1 MFTDFLEGFRWLLGL
16 DVEDYNAIQMAVR
29 AIVIYISTLVMI
41 RVGEKRF
48 LGKNTAFDVILG
60 VVLGSMVS
68 RSING
73 VPNLF
78 PTIVAGFTL
87 VGLHWLFASMAFRSK
102 KFASILRGS
111 VQKIVQDGEILWDGM
126 KKGHLTKS
134 DLLSS
139 IRTNTKSNQLQGVK
153 EAYLE
158 LNGSIS
164 IVKPSQLKVLEIE
177 VQEGVQTIRIQ
188 LE

>member
-1 MFTDFLEGFRWLLGL
+1 MLTDLLEGLRWLLGL
-16 DVEDYNAIQMAVR
+16 DVQDYNAIQMGMR
-29 AIVIYISTLVMI
+29 AIVIYISTLIMI

-60 VVLGSMVS
+60 VVLGSLVS

-78 PTIVAGFTL
+78 PTIFAGFVL
-87 VGLHWLFASMAFRSK
+87 VGMHWMFAFLAFHSE
-102 KFASILRGS
+102 KFASLLRGN
-111 VQKIVQDGEILWDGM
+111 VQQIVQEGEIIWEAM
-126 KKGHLTKS
+126 RKGHLTKN

-139 IRTNTKSNQLQGVK
+139 IRTNTKMNKLEGVD

-164 IVKPSQLKVLEIE
+164 IVKPSQVKILEINVE
-177 VQEGVQTIRIQ
+177 DGVQTIRIR
-188 LE
+188 LG

>member
-1 MFTDFLEGFRWLLGL
+1 MLTDLLESLGWLLGL
-16 DVEDYNAIQMAVR
+16 DVQDYNAIQMGMR
-29 AIVIYISTLVMI
+29 AIVIYISTLIMI

-60 VVLGSMVS
+60 VVLGSLVS

-78 PTIVAGFTL
+78 PTIFAGFVL
-87 VGLHWLFASMAFRSK
+87 VGMHWMFAALAFHSD
-102 KFASILRGS
+102 KFASLLRGN
-111 VQKIVQDGEILWDGM
+111 VQQIVQEGEIIWEAM
-126 KKGHLTKS
+126 RKGHLTKN

-139 IRTNTKSNQLQGVK
+139 IRTNTKMNRLEGVD

-164 IVKPSQLKVLEIE
+164 IIKPSQVKILEINVE
-177 VQEGVQTIRIQ
+177 EGVQTVRIR